1 MKTRLGSFA
10 MVSSAGLG
18 PRGRCVSVRLAVAIC
33 LSFCLAGQLE
43 AQRIGEPSFRHEV
56 GRQQRVSSS
65 EAVRVERPTSTLV
78 LGGAAG
84 AGAGLL
90 AGGVLGGALGYA
102 LTRCDD
108 QDGCFGDY
116 LNAAFNGAAVGT
128 SVLIPLGVHLA
139 NGREGRYAP
148 ALLASAG
155 LGALG
160 LGVFWGVQ
168 KSEGP
173 DALMVASVVA
183 TPALQ
188 LLTSVAIERA
198 TSRRRN

>member
-1 MKTRLGSFA
+1 MKARLGILVT
-10 MVSSAGLG
+10 VSSAGIG
-18 PRGRCVSVRLAVAIC
+18 PRGRCVSVGVGMAIC

-43 AQRIGEPSFRHEV
+43 AQRVREPSSRLDA
-56 GRQQRVSSS
+56 GRQHRVSP
-65 EAVRVERPTSTLV
+65 EAARVERPTSTLV

-90 AGGVLGGALGYA
+90 AGGVLGGALSYA
-102 LTRCDD
+102 LTRCDE
-108 QDGCFGDY
+108 QDGCVGDY
-116 LNAAFNGAAVGT
+116 FNAAFNGAAVGT
-128 SVLIPLGVHLA
+128 AFLIPLGVHLA
-139 NGREGRYAP
+139 NDRQGSYTP

-173 DALMVASVVA
+173 DALMVASVVV